1 MTDIL
6 IIDGHPDPDPA
17 RLGHALADAYEEAAR
32 GAGHSVM
39 RIDLAGLDFPL
50 LRTRHE
56 WAEERPVPTIAA
68 AQEAIRKARHL
79 AIFYPLWLGEM
90 PALLKGFFEQVARPD
105 FAIGEGRMPVPLLK
119 GRSARVVVTMGM
131 PAAFYRLFYRAHSL
145 KSLERN
151 ILKFS
156 GIKPVRSTL
165 IGMVEGAAPKQR
177 EKWLEQMAELGR
189 RAR

>member
-32 GAGHSVM
+32 GAGHSVD

-50 LRTRHE
+50 LRSRHE
-56 WAEERPVPTIAA
+56 WAEEPPVPAIAA
-68 AQEAIRKARHL
+68 AQQAITKAQHL

-90 PALLKGFFEQVARPD
+90 PALLKGFFEQVARPN
-105 FAIGEGRMPVPLLK
+105 FAIGEGKMPVPLLK
-119 GRSARVVVTMGM
+119 GRSARVVITMGM
-131 PAAFYRLFYRAHSL
+131 PAAFYRFFYRAHSL
-145 KSLERN
+145 RSLERN

-165 IGMVEGAAPKQR
+165 IGMVEGAAPKQA
-177 EKWLEQMAELGR
+177 EQWLEQMGELGR
-189 RAR
+189 GAR

>member
-17 RLGHALADAYEEAAR
+17 RLIHALADAYEEAAR
-32 GAGHSVM
+32 GAGHGVE
-39 RIDLAGLDFPL
+39 RIDLARLHFPI
-50 LRTRHE
+50 LRSRHE
-56 WAEERPVPTIAA
+56 WAEEPPVSTIAD
-68 AQEAIRKARHL
+68 AQSAILKARHL

-105 FAIGEGRMPVPLLK
+105 FAIGQGRMPVPLLK

-131 PAAFYRLFYRAHSL
+131 PAAFYRFIYRAHSL

-151 ILKFS
+151 ILKLS

-165 IGMVEGAAPKQR
+165 IGMVEGASPEKR
-177 EKWLEQMAELGR
+177 EKWLADMAELG
-189 RAR
+189 AGAS